1 MKAARIL
8 LAAGASGSGKTL
20 ITCGLLQAL
29 MNRGLKTASFKCGPD
44 YIDPMFHSR
53 VIGAKSRNLDTFFTD
68 SETTK
73 YLFCENAAD
82 CDISVMEGV
91 MGFYDGVAGT
101 TTKASAYDLASVTDT
116 PVILIVNSRGMS
128 VSLAA
133 YVKGFMEYRKD
144 SHIQGVI
151 FNQMSPML
159 YPRMKEL
166 LEKELNI
173 KVLGYVPKMDDCVIE
188 SRHLGLVLPDEIPE
202 LKENLHRLAEVLEKT
217 LDIDAILQLAESAR
231 ELSAKEPRI
240 DFCLKHPLRIG
251 VADDEAFCFFYEDN
265 FRLLRKMGAELVH
278 FSPIRDKKLPAGL
291 DGLLLYGG
299 YPELNGKE
307 LEKNTSMREEIQK
320 ALSDGMPCMAECGGF
335 MYLHEQ
341 MEDMGGVFRKTCGV
355 IPGKCFRTPRLTRF
369 GYITLTA
376 RKPVFGRSA
385 EEIGEIPAHEF
396 HYFDSENC
404 GSDFHAAKPLSKR
417 GWDCIHSSSNLLAG
431 YPHIYYYGNPQIPRA
446 FLMKCL
452 EYHNKEF

>member
-29 MNRGLKTASFKCGPD
+29 VNRGLKTASFKCGPD

-73 YLFCENAAD
+73 YLFCENAVD

-166 LEKELNI
+166 LEKER
-173 KVLGYVPKMDDCVIE
+173 YVIAAEYEEDTGKYA
-188 SRHLGLVLPDEIPE
+188 SLTDEKLEE
-202 LKENLHRLAEVLEKT
+202 L
-217 LDIDAILQLAESAR
+217 R
-231 ELSAKEPRI
+231 ELCDVMLVEADGAKHHPVKVPEKWEPVIPRCADIVISVIGLDCLGQPISQSAYRMERTSEFLRKSLEAPITEEDIVKIATSICGLFKDVEERVYRVYLNKSDILREKEP
-240 DFCLKHPLRIG
+240 
-251 VADDEAFCFFYEDN
+251 
-265 FRLLRKMGAELVH
+265 AEHIV
-278 FSPIRDKKLPAGL
+278 
-291 DGLLLYGG
+291 
-299 YPELNGKE
+299 EE
-307 LEKNTSMREEIQK
+307 LERKNTVAAYGSLLEE
-320 ALSDGMPCMAECGGF
+320 
-335 MYLHEQ
+335 
-341 MEDMGGVFRKTCGV
+341 
-355 IPGKCFRTPRLTRF
+355 
-369 GYITLTA
+369 
-376 RKPVFGRSA
+376 
-385 EEIGEIPAHEF
+385 
-396 HYFDSENC
+396 
-404 GSDFHAAKPLSKR
+404 
-417 GWDCIHSSSNLLAG
+417 
-431 YPHIYYYGNPQIPRA
+431 
-446 FLMKCL
+446 
-452 EYHNKEF
+452 